1 MNKFLWGSATAAYQC
16 EGAWNEGNRGETQWD
31 VFSHHSPLN
40 INHVT
45 GDVASDFYHHYEED
59 IRMLAE
65 GGQNTFRFSIAWSRV
80 IPDGV
85 GKVNQEGI
93 DFYNHVIDTCLKYKV
108 VPNIT
113 LFHYDL
119 PKPIYDIG
127 GWTNRKTVDYFVR
140 YAKICF
146 KEFGDRVPLW
156 ETINEPK
163 YYSYCSYIVGN
174 YPPNHHLDFNSFC
187 KVGYHLLLASAKTV
201 IEFRSSNAIGKVG
214 MAIDTGN
221 VQTRYSDDSSLVAAR
236 KADLFYNKW
245 VTDTVYKGYFP
256 DELFRLLKE
265 SGIDLSFIKEYDKS
279 ILIAGT
285 LDFLGLNVYSR
296 AFIKP
301 YTSGETEVFM
311 NNKGKESK
319 VKEGIRIKNW
329 FETDYDPEVPI
340 NKWGRELYPRCMY
353 DEIMGIKKSY
363 GNVPVYITEN
373 GYGGYEKANRNGYVE
388 DDERIKVM
396 RKFIDYMLKAKKDGA
411 NVCGY
416 YAWST
421 MDLYSWVN
429 GYEKRYGLVRV
440 DYENGLKR
448 IPKKSYYW
456 YKSLIENLE

>member
-16 EGAWNEGNRGETQWD
+16 EGAWKEGNRGETQWD
-31 VFSHHSPLN
+31 DFSHHSPLN

-59 IRMLAE
+59 IRLLAE
-65 GGQNTFRFSIAWSRV
+65 GGQNTFRFSISWSRI

-85 GKVNQEGI
+85 GKVNQKGI

-127 GWTNRKTVDYFVR
+127 GWANRKTVDHFVR

-174 YPPNHHLDFNSFC
+174 YPPNHHLDFNTFC
-187 KVGYHLLLASAKTV
+187 QVGYNLLLASAKTV
-201 IEFRSSNAIGKVG
+201 IEFRKSNAIGKVG
-214 MAIDTGN
+214 MAIDTDN
-221 VQTRYSDDSSLVAAR
+221 VQTRYKDDYGIAAAR

-256 DELFRLLKE
+256 DDLFPLLKE
-265 SGIDLSFIKEYDKS
+265 SGIDLSFVKEHDKA
-279 ILIAGT
+279 IFMAGT
-285 LDFLGLNVYSR
+285 LDFLGLNIYSR

-311 NNKGKESK
+311 NNKGKGSK

-329 FETDYDPEVPI
+329 FETDYDPEVPR
-340 NKWGRELYPRCMY
+340 NKWGSEIYPKCMY
-353 DEIMGIKKSY
+353 EELKDIKKCY
-363 GNVPVYITEN
+363 GTVPVFITEN
-373 GYGGYEKANRNGYVE
+373 GLGEYEKPDDKGYVE
-388 DDERIKVM
+388 DDDRIK
-396 RKFIDYMLKAKKDGA
+396 FLSNYIDYMLKAKSEGV

-416 YAWST
+416 YTWST

-429 GYEKRYGLVRV
+429 GYEKRYGLVRI
-440 DYENGLKR
+440 DFDNNFKR
-448 IPKKSYYW
+448 IPKKSYFW
-456 YKSLIENLE
+456 YKNLIKNNK